1 MKSKI
6 GHISLLFAIGGLVI
20 TEACI
25 YWGLLQGPIWRIL
38 VTGFEAA
45 TIGGLADWF
54 AVSALFH
61 KIPIPIV
68 SRHTNIIVKN
78 RSKLTEAI
86 VELVTT
92 KWLSSEIILEKL
104 EGVQI
109 AAGIFSLL
117 DKPANMDRVMD
128 FLRSALYRFSDNMDN
143 PEVALLFQ
151 KLLKDQMEG
160 LEIAGPLGS
169 WLEGVVEEKDHH
181 RLVELVLEESTQA
194 LDEPATRAIIHAKL
208 KWGLES
214 YEKMDWIK
222 RSAIWLGKKT
232 GGIDLDVLTDRLL
245 DIARMLA
252 AEARTDPGHPLR
264 HKLDQSLLKLSHNL
278 KMGEPD
284 VMIFIHQLKHKIVEG
299 KETQSM
305 LLDIFSRLKIT
316 FTKQLAN
323 KETVFMKLLRKNAE
337 RLIENFRGDNVTL
350 EKIDEWVKRNLA
362 QLIDKNHH
370 EIGNMVRLSL
380 SKLDDTS
387 LMLQIKEKV
396 GDDLQYIRLNG
407 AVVGGLVGVF
417 IAVVRMLMVQ

>member
-1 MKSKI
+1 LKSKI
-6 GHISLLFAIGGLVI
+6 GHISLLIAIGGLII

-25 YWGLLQGPIWRIL
+25 YMELLQGPIWRIL
-38 VTGFEAA
+38 ATGFEAG

-78 RSKLTEAI
+78 RPKLTEAI

-104 EGVQI
+104 EGVEI
-109 AAGIFSLL
+109 AAGILTAL
-117 DKPANMDRVMD
+117 ENPRNMDLVMD
-128 FLRSALYRFSDNMDN
+128 FLRSSLHRFSENMDN

-151 KLLKDQMEG
+151 KLLKDQLEG
-160 LEIAGPLGS
+160 LEMAGPLGS
-169 WLEGVVEEKDHH
+169 WLESVVKDKDHH
-181 RLVELVLEESTQA
+181 HLVELILEGSTKA
-194 LDEPATRAIIHAKL
+194 LDEPTTRTIIHAKL

-222 RSAIWLGKKT
+222 KSAIWIGKKT

-252 AEARTDPGHPLR
+252 AEACSNPDHPLR
-264 HKLDQSLLKLSHNL
+264 QKLDHSLLELSYNL
-278 KMGEPD
+278 KTGEPD
-284 VMIFIHQLKHKIVEG
+284 VITFINQLKHKIVVG
-299 KETQSM
+299 RETQSM
-305 LLDIFSRLKIT
+305 ILDIFSRLKIT
-316 FTKQLAN
+316 FTEQLVN
-323 KETVFMKLLRKNAE
+323 KETTFMKLLRKNAD
-337 RLIENFRGDNVTL
+337 RLIRDLLADKVTQKKL
-350 EKIDEWVKRNLA
+350 DEWMKRSIA
-362 QLIDKNHH
+362 RLIDTYHH
-370 EIGNMVRLSL
+370 ELGNMVRSSL
-380 SKLDDTS
+380 SKLDDQS

-407 AVVGGLVGVF
+407 AVVGGLVGIF
-417 IAVVRMLMVQ
+417 IAVVRVLLAQ